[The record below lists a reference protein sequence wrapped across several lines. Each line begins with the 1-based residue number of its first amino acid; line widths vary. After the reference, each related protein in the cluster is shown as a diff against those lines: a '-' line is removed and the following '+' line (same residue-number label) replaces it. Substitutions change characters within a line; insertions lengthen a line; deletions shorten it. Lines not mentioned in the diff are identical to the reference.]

1 MGLDIKAAG
10 DAMAD
15 MAARVPSLDSLNSL
29 LPASPVLTQIGVY
42 FGLISAVYL
51 FFRHTSAGKRTT
63 STIEETVFSNWRL
76 ALLGS
81 TSVVLSLVAGYTT
94 FDGLRNFTGGGTLS
108 LAATFGIQ
116 GVMLVT
122 AWLIGESFA
131 SGMNYVSQSPRG
143 ASAVNPKVQAGTGAL
158 IGVLLFVTA
167 LTLFLQTTGQVDV
180 RNAAPADLSWSKLGD
195 KLLVVVVGLLL
206 AGLFALYSAS
216 DIVQPY
222 LQGARVIIK
231 NSMLWVM
238 FLACMSVS
246 VFFSFNSH
254 FSGIFPQAERVRAA
268 ELRAQNQVSGIL
280 ADIGHKITDTRL
292 TEAESLFNSDAWR
305 AYDKQIGELAKAAQA
320 STIEIERYFNDKLE
334 DRNRAIKSQQERI
347 VTAQSSQAGLA
358 SKKTSLTDELAQLE
372 GQRPGLAAEFAE
384 KKSALDARAKEVDAK
399 RVEAMAEDR
408 GVEGTGKVGRGPM
421 YRQRVDELGKLQDYL
436 KIGEERVKDAQKRLA
451 GTETRIAQIKRELA
465 AIDGDLAKYKGEA
478 ETAEQRIKLTQESQ
492 PGDANAR
499 IDPAR
504 VVPAFEAARAGFSPG
519 SDPGPPL
526 EAAGAV
532 WPALQRD
539 DPDRGDEA
547 QGARHRLRPQA
558 CRRGRRDRL
567 LARQRQRGL
576 REALPGR
583 RQTDRFEVR
592 RRFVRL
598 RAQVPRR

>member
-1 MGLDIKAAG
+1 M
-10 DAMAD
+10 
-15 MAARVPSLDSLNSL
+15 
-29 LPASPVLTQIGVY
+29 LTQIGVY

-246 VFFSFNSH
+246 VFFSFDSH
-254 FSGIFPQAERVRAA
+254 FSGIFPKPSASAPPNCARKTKFPAFSPTSATRSPTRVLPRRSLYSTAKLGA
-268 ELRAQNQVSGIL
+268 PTTSKSVNSR
-280 ADIGHKITDTRL
+280 RL
-292 TEAESLFNSDAWR
+292 HRPPRSRSSVISTTSSRIAIARSSR
-305 AYDKQIGELAKAAQA
+305 SKSA
-320 STIEIERYFNDKLE
+320 SSP
-334 DRNRAIKSQQERI
+334 RNRARR
-347 VTAQSSQAGLA
+347 A
-358 SKKTSLTDELAQLE
+358 SPARKPHLPTNWPQLE

-465 AIDGDLAKYKGEA
+465 AIDGDLAK
-478 ETAEQRIKLTQESQ
+478 
-492 PGDANAR
+492 
-499 IDPAR
+499 
-504 VVPAFEAARAGFSPG
+504 
-519 SDPGPPL
+519 
-526 EAAGAV
+526 
-532 WPALQRD
+532 LQ
-539 DPDRGDEA
+539 G
-547 QGARHRLRPQA
+547 
-558 CRRGRRDRL
+558 
-567 LARQRQRGL
+567 
-576 REALPGR
+576 
-583 RQTDRFEVR
+583 
-592 RRFVRL
+592 
-598 RAQVPRR
+598 